1 MVFGP
6 AYDLVGALVWR
17 KNWIEDIF
25 DPPVT
30 NDQPYRFHEPLF
42 VDWCRPSNNQIRY
55 GTGSPVA
62 GWSRLPS
69 NFEFG
74 RLSD

>member
-1 MVFGP
+1 MVFGTD
-6 AYDLVGALVWR
+6 YDLVGALVWR
-17 KNWIEDIF
+17 KTWIEDIF

-30 NDQPYRFHEPLF
+30 NDQPRF